1 MVGIHPTGQDLVPSL
16 LGHQSLGLK
25 ERNKQTNRKTSYK
38 SSKCFKEASRL
49 QYERIS
55 ESVSDLDRGVRSSSP
70 KAVLPL
76 NAALDL
82 HLCAA
87 SLTAR
92 DVPTGTRQRGGL
104 RGTRG
109 LRPPLACI
117 TAVARVLVTQEQGE
131 QKAPFTSEKSE
142 GEMLY

>member
-1 MVGIHPTGQDLVPSL
+1 MYLADRFSAFCLPGAKLDGRNTPHREDLVPSL

-55 ESVSDLDRGVRSSSP
+55 ESVSDLGRGVRSSSP
-70 KAVLPL
+70 KVVLPL

-87 SLTAR
+87 SLTA
-92 DVPTGTRQRGGL
+92 
-104 RGTRG
+104 
-109 LRPPLACI
+109 
-117 TAVARVLVTQEQGE
+117 
-131 QKAPFTSEKSE
+131 
-142 GEMLY
+142 